1 MGSFGAPALWS
12 LRLSFWAR
20 WRRERGVEIVGAGQE
35 RGGRSEVL
43 AAEGGQGGGVETAL
57 TVGFGER
64 GVPHFSERS
73 RFLGHIFRP

>member
-12 LRLSFWAR
+12 LRPSFWAR

>member
-1 MGSFGAPALWS
+1 MGGFRTLALWS
-12 LRLSFWAR
+12 LRPSFWAR
-20 WRRERGVEIVGAGQE
+20 WRRERGVEIVGVGQE

-43 AAEGGQGGGVETAL
+43 AAEGGQGGGGRDRTHD
-57 TVGFGER
+57 GSGER

>member
-1 MGSFGAPALWS
+1 MGRFGTKALWS

-43 AAEGGQGGGVETAL
+43 AAEGGGAAAE
-57 TVGFGER
+57 
-64 GVPHFSERS
+64 
-73 RFLGHIFRP
+73 